1 MSHDVDAPAGVP
13 GSVVVVGGGVAG
25 FAVVRELRRR
35 GFAGGIALVDPQ
47 GVPYDRPPLS
57 KEFLTGDADAHR
69 LLLAPPAWFAEH
81 GVELVEDEAVR
92 VVPGGV
98 HPDGGPAPHRVETA
112 SGRVLEADAV
122 VLATG
127 GRPRAL
133 DVAGA
138 DHPDLITLRTRADAE
153 TLRDRLTFGTEVAVV
168 GGGFTGAEVA
178 AAARRSLA
186 AVTLVTGTD
195 APARAAVGPALAARL
210 HRMHAEHGVAVEV
223 GRAAWIEHRDADG
236 GAALPAAH
244 RLHLHDGRT
253 VDADVVVL
261 AGGTVPDTAL
271 AEDAGLEVAD
281 GVLTDAMGRTA
292 VPGILAVGDA
302 ARARESA
309 WAPSR
314 HWEPALRSGA
324 AAAAALLG
332 EQADAPGAPW
342 FWSDRYDA
350 HVEAVGDMT
359 VPAGGRIVD
368 REVRGV
374 VVASFALAA
383 DGTLRGAA
391 SIDDPM
397 TVKAARRIIDRGIVV
412 DAAALA
418 DPAVPVKSLARG

>member
-112 SGRVLEADAV
+112 SGRVLDADAV

-168 GGGFTGAEVA
+168 GGGFPCRDRGRSGRRTG
-178 AAARRSLA
+178 RRL
-186 AVTLVTGTD
+186 
-195 APARAAVGPALAARL
+195 
-210 HRMHAEHGVAVEV
+210 
-223 GRAAWIEHRDADG
+223 
-236 GAALPAAH
+236 
-244 RLHLHDGRT
+244 GRT
-253 VDADVVVL
+253 
-261 AGGTVPDTAL
+261 
-271 AEDAGLEVAD
+271 
-281 GVLTDAMGRTA
+281 R
-292 VPGILAVGDA
+292 A
-302 ARARESA
+302 ARAGVA
-309 WAPSR
+309 Y
-314 HWEPALRSGA
+314 SGN
-324 AAAAALLG
+324 
-332 EQADAPGAPW
+332 
-342 FWSDRYDA
+342 
-350 HVEAVGDMT
+350 
-359 VPAGGRIVD
+359 GGC
-368 REVRGV
+368 
-374 VVASFALAA
+374 A
-383 DGTLRGAA
+383 
-391 SIDDPM
+391 
-397 TVKAARRIIDRGIVV
+397 
-412 DAAALA
+412 
-418 DPAVPVKSLARG
+418 

>member
-1 MSHDVDAPAGVP
+1 M
-13 GSVVVVGGGVAG
+13 
-25 FAVVRELRRR
+25 
-35 GFAGGIALVDPQ
+35 
-47 GVPYDRPPLS
+47 
-57 KEFLTGDADAHR
+57 T
-69 LLLAPPAWFAEH
+69 
-81 GVELVEDEAVR
+81 R
-92 VVPGGV
+92 V
-98 HPDGGPAPHRVETA
+98 H
-112 SGRVLEADAV
+112 

-127 GRPRAL
+127 GTIASRSGEGSGATAAHAAEALLAGMDATADVEITGEDVMTVGSYRLGLPELATIARTARERAADPGIDGVVVTHGTDTMEETAFL
-133 DVAGA
+133 ADLLNGTDTPVVFTGAQRAA
-138 DHPDLITLRTRADAE
+138 DHPDTDGPRNLRQAVLAAAHPNARGLGALVAFDGVLLSARGTRKGH
-153 TLRDRLTFGTEVAVV
+153 TMVSQP
-168 GGGFTGAEVA
+168 FTGG
-178 AAARRSLA
+178 
-186 AVTLVTGTD
+186 TLVGTTHGD
-195 APARAAVGPALAARL
+195 GFHLHARP
-210 HRMHAEHGVAVEV
+210 HRPGTLDLPDSGLDGVRVNLVTAHP
-223 GRAAWIEHRDADG
+223 GADP
-236 GAALPAAH
+236 AALTWAAD
-244 RLHLHDGRT
+244 RG
-253 VDADVVVL
+253 ADVVVL

-281 GVLTDAMGRTA
+281 GVLTDAMGRTT

-324 AAAAALLG
+324 AAAAAILG
-332 EQADAPGAPW
+332 EEADAPGAPW

-368 REVRGV
+368 REVRGT